1 MYRVLLVED
10 NHVLAEIIEFYIS
23 SDDNFTLRCA
33 PDAETALKMVRE
45 EGTDLILLDIL
56 LPGMDGL
63 ALCQKLRES
72 VYCPIIFI
80 SSLDDDGTIIKAL
93 ELGGDDYLVKPFKCP
108 VLMAKMRAVLRRALP
123 GGQETI
129 ELAAGN
135 LCLNSEDHTATVEER
150 RVYLSPTEF
159 AMLGYFM
166 RNPGK
171 VLELEEL
178 YTAVWQR
185 PSYGDLRTVPVHVGN
200 LRKKIEEH
208 PGEPRYIKTVKRIG
222 YMFCT
227 E

>member
-10 NHVLAEIIEFYIS
+10 NQVLAEIIEFYIG
-23 SDDNFTLRCA
+23 SDDRFSLRWA
-33 PDAETALKMVRE
+33 AGAEQAMAMVAQ
-45 EGTDLILLDIL
+45 GVDLILLDIL

-63 ALCQKLRES
+63 TLCQKLRETL
-72 VYCPIIFI
+72 YCPIIFI
-80 SSLDDDGTIIKAL
+80 SSLDDDDTIIRAL

-108 VLMAKMRAVLRRALP
+108 VLVAKMLAVLRRVSANTGDEDFLQVGP
-123 GGQETI
+123 
-129 ELAAGN
+129 LR
-135 LCLNSEDHTATVEER
+135 LNSEDHTATVEGR
-150 RVYLSPTEF
+150 RVYLSPTEY

-171 VLELEEL
+171 LLELEEL

-200 LRKKIEEH
+200 LRKKLETQ
-208 PGEPRYIKTVKRIG
+208 PSEPKYIKTIKRIG

>member
-10 NHVLAEIIEFYIS
+10 NQVLAEIIEFYIA
-23 SDDNFTLRCA
+23 SDDRFTLCLA
-33 PDAETALKMVRE
+33 GTAEKALEMAKNGV
-45 EGTDLILLDIL
+45 DIILLDIL

-63 ALCQKLRES
+63 TLCEKLRKTI
-72 VYCPIIFI
+72 YCPIIFI
-80 SSLDDDGTIIKAL
+80 SSLDDDATIIRAL

-108 VLMAKMRAVLRRALP
+108 VLLAKMGAVLRRTPP
-123 GGQETI
+123 GGVDDEGAQ
-129 ELAAGN
+129 AGG
-135 LCLNSEDHTATVEER
+135 LRLNREDHTVSVEGR
-150 RVYLSPTEF
+150 RIYLSPTEF
-159 AMLGYFM
+159 ALLGYFM

-200 LRKKIEEH
+200 LRKKLEEC

-222 YMFCT
+222 YLFCM